1 MRALVVYESLYGNT
15 HTVAV
20 RIGEGLA
27 SVPEVHVDVVAVGDA
42 TPERVAAAD
51 LVVVGGPTHIHG
63 MTTAFSRKQAVTEQ
77 TLEAE
82 AKKGHPH
89 EVDPDAEGPG
99 LRDWFDG
106 LHLDHEVLA
115 AAFDTRLDGK
125 PMLTGRASKGIAKRM
140 AHHSFRMV
148 TAPESFLVD
157 GATHLVDG
165 EEERA
170 VAWGKA
176 LLAEVNELAPGTVAA
191 LVPPS

>member
-1 MRALVVYESLYGNT
+1 MRALVVYESMYGNT
-15 HTVAV
+15 HTVAL

-27 SVPEVHVDVVAVGDA
+27 SAPDVQVEVVNVGEA

-63 MTTAFSRKQAVTEQ
+63 MTSAMSRKQAVTPA

-89 EVDPDAEGPG
+89 EVEADAEGPG

-106 LHLDHEVLA
+106 LALHESVLA
-115 AAFDTRLDGK
+115 GAFDTRLSGN
-125 PMLTGRASKGIAKRM
+125 PLLTGRASKGIARRM
-140 AHHSFRMV
+140 AHHSFRLV
-148 TAPESFLVD
+148 TAPQSFLVD
-157 GATHLVDG
+157 ADTHLLPG

-170 VAWGKA
+170 VAWGAA
-176 LLAEVNELAPGTVAA
+176 LLPAVQALAPGLVASA
-191 LVPPS
+191 DG